1 MTDIGLK
8 VRYQSD
14 CAFNTKVKC
23 LMALA
28 FIPPSDIIDAFIEL
42 VDDDDLPQELVA
54 YFEMHYIGGERGR
67 GSRRRRV
74 SPTFPI
80 ELWNVYQRTLDQ
92 LANTNNGVEG
102 FHSALQASVTNTHP
116 NLWKLINVLKNE
128 EYLSKK
134 KIIDA
139 ERGET
144 AVKKQYKNVYK
155 CILSIVRGYDQNSKQ
170 HYLRA
175 IAMNLHDF

>member
-1 MTDIGLK
+1 MRHCWLK

-28 FIPPSDIIDAFIEL
+28 FIPLSDIIDAFIEL

-102 FHSALQASVTNTHP
+102 FHNALQASVTNTHP

-155 CILSIVRGYDQNSKQ
+155 HILSIVRGYDQNSKQ